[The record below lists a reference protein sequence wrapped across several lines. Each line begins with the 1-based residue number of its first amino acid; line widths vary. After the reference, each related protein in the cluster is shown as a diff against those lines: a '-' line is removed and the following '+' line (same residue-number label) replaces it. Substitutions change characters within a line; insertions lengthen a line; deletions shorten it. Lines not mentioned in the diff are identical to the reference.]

1 MNCRVTAGSKV
12 VTSTWAESIDY
23 CCMRNWPGIP
33 GLLDIFKEKVNCGFA
48 LVVVVGVVRFLNFK
62 MLTEIL

>member
-33 GLLDIFKEKVNCGFA
+33 GLLDIFKEKINCGFA
-48 LVVVVGVVRFLNFK
+48 LVVVGVVDF
-62 MLTEIL
+62 